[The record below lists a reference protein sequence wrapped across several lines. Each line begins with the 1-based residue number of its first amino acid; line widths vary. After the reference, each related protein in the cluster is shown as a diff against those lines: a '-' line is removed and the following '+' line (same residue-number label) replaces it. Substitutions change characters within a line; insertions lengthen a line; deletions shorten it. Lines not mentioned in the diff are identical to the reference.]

1 MATEK
6 QQQELLAKLKKYK
19 RKYLIKKYK
28 DLDESA
34 TRLMIN
40 SFLTD
45 VLGYEEL
52 EEIKTEYAIRGTYA
66 DYVIQLGRKKHIVVE
81 VKGIQI
87 DLSDHHLRQAMG
99 YAANEGIDW
108 ILLTNGRQ
116 FELYKV
122 IFGKPIKEKKV
133 FFTDLLDGEHLKKS
147 LEFFD
152 LISKRCVQRGLI
164 DEYWKRFQ
172 TMEPENLAKYLYS
185 VEIVRFLRRKLKKDA
200 KLLFP
205 EEDIYDSIHNIIVT
219 KIESCKPSYSSVKR
233 KYDSRKS

>member
-6 QQQELLAKLKKYK
+6 QQQALLAKLKQYK
-19 RKYLIKKYK
+19 RRYLIKKYK

-40 SFLTD
+40 SFLTE

-81 VKGIQI
+81 VKGIEI
-87 DLSDHHLRQAMG
+87 DLSDNHLRQAMG

-122 IFGKPIKEKKV
+122 IFGKPMKQKKV
-133 FFTDLLDGEHLKKS
+133 FSVDLLDGDHLKKS

-152 LISKRCVQRGLI
+152 LISKRCMLRGQV

-172 TMEPENLAKYLYS
+172 TMEPTNLAKHLYS
-185 VEIVRFLRRKLKKDA
+185 VEIVRFLRRALKKDA
-200 KLLFP
+200 SLLFP
-205 EEDIYDSIHNIIVT
+205 EEDIYDSIHKIIVT
-219 KIESCKPSYSSVKR
+219 KIESTKPSYSQVKR
-233 KYDSRKS
+233 RYYS